1 MVLKKPNRGADGASA
16 GEKLLFALFDYQK
29 FENEPSLQTLID
41 ETERRYGTE
50 LPDDALLDVN
60 AAGETVPVRK
70 PKDPGDGDV

>member
-1 MVLKKPNRGADGASA
+1 MRINNQNRGADGASA
-16 GEKLLFALFDYQK
+16 SEKLLFTLFDYQK